1 MLGLCLYVV
10 LADPAAV
17 GEVRDARSW
26 APSEARFQELF
37 SDLRMVYPNSL
48 GEEVPAA
55 GEDPAQTLRRS
66 CRSRSRHLRTVE
78 IRDNGCSPWQGL
90 SKLSRA
96 MSWPLD
102 PGDGL
107 RCRWWR
113 AGRTRR

>member
-48 GEEVPAA
+48 GEEVA
-55 GEDPAQTLRRS
+55 GEHWKVLEFAACIWVS
-66 CRSRSRHLRTVE
+66 IVACNV
-78 IRDNGCSPWQGL
+78 
-90 SKLSRA
+90 
-96 MSWPLD
+96 
-102 PGDGL
+102 
-107 RCRWWR
+107 
-113 AGRTRR
+113 